1 MNNSGQEKRTMKKNI
16 FLIIPFL
23 CLAFV
28 SLQLHSQQEEPITIE
43 NVAGAVYCLYGSG
56 GNIGIYVEE
65 DSLLIVDAQYARTAD
80 AVMAKIKEL
89 SPKKIQ
95 YLINTHYHG
104 DHTSGNPI
112 IGKDALIISQ
122 KNCKK
127 SLLAGLKPEET
138 PESIGAPN
146 KTFDTEKTITL
157 GNETVRLVHM
167 GPGHTSGDTIVI
179 FDQAKVIHAGD
190 LFFHG
195 MPPYIDVNDDSD
207 TKNWVR
213 TIHTLAEKYP
223 GFQVIPG
230 HGKVTDMKEFV
241 KFADYLNALRKEVS
255 AAIKAGKTK
264 EQAVE
269 SIDLSSFT
277 YIQDQGE
284 FLTKKKN
291 IEWVYDEMTR
301 Q

>member
-1 MNNSGQEKRTMKKNI
+1 MKKHT
-16 FLIIPFL
+16 LLLIPFL

-56 GNIGIYVEE
+56 GNIGIYVGE

-89 SPKKIQ
+89 RPKEIQ
-95 YLINTHYHG
+95 YLVNTHYHG

-112 IGKDALIISQ
+112 IGKDAQIISQ
-122 KNCKK
+122 KNCKET
-127 SLLAGLKPEET
+127 LLAGLKPEET

-146 KTFDTEKTITL
+146 KTFDTEMTITL

-179 FDQAKVIHAGD
+179 FDKAKVIHAGD

-195 MPPYIDVNDDSD
+195 MPPYIDVKDGSD

-213 TIHTLAEKYP
+213 TIQTLAEKHP
-223 GFQVIPG
+223 DFQVIPG
-230 HGKVTDMKEFV
+230 HGKITNMKEFV

-301 Q
+301 K

>member
-1 MNNSGQEKRTMKKNI
+1 MKKNI

-28 SLQLHSQQEEPITIE
+28 SLQLHSQQEESITIE

-56 GNIGIYVEE
+56 GNIGIYVGE

-89 SPKKIQ
+89 SPKEIQ
-95 YLINTHYHG
+95 YLVNTHYHG

-112 IGKDALIISQ
+112 IGKDAQIISQ
-122 KNCKK
+122 KNCKE

-195 MPPYIDVNDDSD
+195 MPPYIDVNDGSD

-213 TIHTLAEKYP
+213 TIHTLAEKHP
-223 GFQVIPG
+223 DFQVIPG
-230 HGKVTDMKEFV
+230 HGKVTNMKEYV

>member
-1 MNNSGQEKRTMKKNI
+1 MKKCVL
-16 FLIIPFL
+16 FFIPFL
-23 CLAFV
+23 CLIFI
-28 SLQLHSQQEEPITIE
+28 SLHPYVQQEEPITIE
-43 NVAGAVYCLYGSG
+43 KVAGDVYCLYGSG
-56 GNIGIYVEE
+56 GNIGIYVGE
-65 DSLLIVDAQYARTAD
+65 DSLLVVDAQYARTAD

-89 SPKKIQ
+89 NPKKIQ

-112 IGKDALIISQ
+112 IGKDAQIISQ
-122 KNCKK
+122 RNCKK
-127 SLLAGLKPEET
+127 SLLDGLKPEDT

-146 KTFDTEKTITL
+146 KTFDAEKTITM

-179 FDQAKVIHAGD
+179 FDDAKVIHAGD

-195 MPPYIDVNDDSD
+195 MPPYIDVNDGSD

-213 TIHTLAEKYP
+213 TIQLLAEKHP
-223 GFQVIPG
+223 DFQVIPG
-230 HGKVTDMKEFV
+230 HGKVTNMKEFV
-241 KFADYLNALRKEVS
+241 KFADYLNELRKEVS
-255 AAIKAGKTK
+255 TAIKAGKTK

-301 Q
+301 K

>member
-1 MNNSGQEKRTMKKNI
+1 MKKNI
-16 FLIIPFL
+16 LLLILFL
-23 CLAFV
+23 CLTFV
-28 SLQLHSQQEEPITIE
+28 SLQLHAQQEEPITIE
-43 NVAGAVYCLYGSG
+43 NVSGAVYCLYGSG
-56 GNIGIYVEE
+56 GNIGIYVGE
-65 DSLLIVDAQYARTAD
+65 DSLLIVDAQYAKTAN

-89 SPKKIQ
+89 SPKKIE

-112 IGKDALIISQ
+112 IGKDAQIISQ
-122 KNCKK
+122 QNCKK

-146 KTFDTEKTITL
+146 KTFDTEMTITL
-157 GNETVRLVHM
+157 GDETVRLVYM

-179 FDQAKVIHAGD
+179 FDKAKVIHAGD

-195 MPPYIDVNDDSD
+195 MPPYIDVNDGSD
-207 TKNWVR
+207 TQNWVR
-213 TIHTLAEKYP
+213 TIQALAEKHP
-223 GFQVIPG
+223 DFQVIPG
-230 HGKVTDMKEFV
+230 HGKVTNMKEYV
-241 KFADYLNALRKEVS
+241 KFADYLNTLIKEVS

-284 FLTKKKN
+284 FLKKEKN

-301 Q
+301 K

>member
-1 MNNSGQEKRTMKKNI
+1 MKKNI
-16 FLIIPFL
+16 LLLILFL

-28 SLQLHSQQEEPITIE
+28 SLQLHAQQEEPITIE
-43 NVAGAVYCLYGSG
+43 NVSGAVYCLYGSG
-56 GNIGIYVEE
+56 GNIGIYVGE
-65 DSLLIVDAQYARTAD
+65 DSLLIVDAQYAKAAD

-89 SPKKIQ
+89 SPKKIE

-112 IGKDALIISQ
+112 IGKDAQIISQ
-122 KNCKK
+122 QNCKK

-146 KTFDTEKTITL
+146 KTFDTEMTITL
-157 GNETVRLVHM
+157 GDETVRLVYM
-167 GPGHTSGDTIVI
+167 GPGHTLGDTIVI
-179 FDQAKVIHAGD
+179 FDKAKVIHAGD

-195 MPPYIDVNDDSD
+195 MPPYIDVNDGSD
-207 TKNWVR
+207 TQNWVR
-213 TIHTLAEKYP
+213 TIQALAEKHP
-223 GFQVIPG
+223 DFQVIPG
-230 HGKVTDMKEFV
+230 HGKVTNMKEYV
-241 KFADYLNALRKEVS
+241 KFADYLNTLIKEVS

-284 FLTKKKN
+284 FLKKEKN

-301 Q
+301 K

>member
-1 MNNSGQEKRTMKKNI
+1 MKKLSLFFI
-16 FLIIPFL
+16 LFL
-23 CLAFV
+23 CFALGAFH
-28 SLQLHSQQEEPITIE
+28 LFAQEEAPITIE
-43 NVAGAVYCLYGSG
+43 NVAGAAYCLYGSG
-56 GNIGIYVEE
+56 GNIGIYVGE
-65 DSLLIVDAQYARTAD
+65 DSLLIVDAQYARSAD

-112 IGKDALIISQ
+112 IGKDAEVISQ

-127 SLLAGLKPEET
+127 SLLAGLKPEDT
-138 PESIGAPN
+138 PESIGAPTQ
-146 KTFDTEKTITL
+146 TFDTEETITL

-167 GPGHTSGDTIVI
+167 GPAHTSGDSIVI
-179 FDQAKVIHAGD
+179 FDKAKVIHAGD

-195 MPPYIDVNDDSD
+195 MPPYIDVNDGSD

-213 TIHTLAEKYP
+213 TIHKLAEKHP
-223 GFQVIPG
+223 DFKVIPG
-230 HGKVTDMKEFV
+230 HGKVTDMKEYV
-241 KFADYLNALRKEVS
+241 KFADYLTALRNEVS

-269 SIDLSSFT
+269 SIDLSSFD

-284 FLTKKKN
+284 FLKKKNN

-301 Q
+301 K

>member
-1 MNNSGQEKRTMKKNI
+1 MKKHI
-16 FLIIPFL
+16 LFPLLFLLSVPGFFHL
-23 CLAFV
+23 YA
-28 SLQLHSQQEEPITIE
+28 QEEAPITIE

-56 GNIGIYVEE
+56 GNIGIYVGE

-80 AVMAKIKEL
+80 SVMAKIKEL
-89 SPKKIQ
+89 SPKNIQ

-112 IGKDALIISQ
+112 IGKDAQIISH
-122 KNCKK
+122 KNCRE
-127 SLLAGLKPEET
+127 SFLAGLKPEET
-138 PESIGAPN
+138 PESAGAPN
-146 KTFDTEKTITL
+146 KTFDTEMTVSM
-157 GNETVRLVHM
+157 GDATVRLVHM

-195 MPPYIDVNDDSD
+195 LPPYIDVNDGSD

-213 TIHTLAEKYP
+213 SIQTLAERYP
-223 GFQVIPG
+223 DFQVIPG
-230 HGKVTDMKEFV
+230 HGKVATMKQFV
-241 KFADYLNALRKEVS
+241 QFADYLNGLRKEVS
-255 AAIKAGKTK
+255 AAIEAGKTK

-269 SIDLSSFT
+269 SIDLSNFT

-301 Q
+301 K